1 MLDWIPDNLF
11 KRSLSSLRKFPT
23 IEDPLKVMKKY
34 FYFIFFP
41 EIFTF
46 FSDFLAMYRNGSIRK
61 LWLISKF
68 MTSQTGQQI
77 ARIHIWPSISR
88 SKGNQ
93 AMKFGQ
99 IIKYI
104 MRNTFSLKIMQK
116 SRQRD

>member
-1 MLDWIPDNLF
+1 MN
-11 KRSLSSLRKFPT
+11 
-23 IEDPLKVMKKY
+23 KY
-34 FYFIFFP
+34 FYFILKTLFFL
-41 EIFTF
+41 EIFRF

-77 ARIHIWPSISR
+77 IIIHIWPSISK

-99 IIKYI
+99 IIKYF